1 MRGGP
6 AKRPLSPVS
15 SPVPKH
21 DAPGSRP
28 APHVSIIT
36 IFFNADRYLDEAIK
50 SVFAQDF
57 RDLELLLVDDG
68 CSDRSTAIAL
78 DYTKRFPHLVRYLEH
93 EGHANRGMSASRNLG
108 IRSAR
113 GDFIAFID
121 ADDVWEPSKL
131 SDQIAIF
138 DAHPEL
144 GMVCGA
150 VRYWSSWAGHEDQI
164 LLTGAQQDKVI
175 PPPIASITTYPLGSA
190 FAPCPSDL
198 LLRRDLFEIIGGF
211 EEHFTGPRQM
221 YEDQAFLA
229 KLYLEA
235 PVYFSS
241 NVWLNYRQHP
251 DSCVATVK
259 RDGHYDEVRQYFLR
273 WFTEYLRTR
282 LTRSTVP
289 VRRRLRRA
297 LWQYRF
303 PRINRL
309 IKISLVLATRLHCKA
324 LLLVR
329 RSILRSSKA

>member
-1 MRGGP
+1 VISGP
-6 AKRPLSPVS
+6 STRPLSPVS
-15 SPVPKH
+15 SPILRCET
-21 DAPGSRP
+21 PGGRP
-28 APHVSIIT
+28 APRVSIIT
-36 IFFNADRYLDEAIK
+36 IFLNADRYLDEAIK

-57 RDLELLLVDDG
+57 QDLELLLVDDG
-68 CSDRSTAIAL
+68 SSDRSTAIAL
-78 DYTKRFPHLVRYLEH
+78 DHAKRLPHLVRYLEH
-93 EGHANRGMSASRNLG
+93 ERHANRGMSASRNLG
-108 IRSAR
+108 IRCAR

-121 ADDVWEPSKL
+121 ADDVWEPNKL
-131 SDQIAIF
+131 SDQVAIF

-150 VRYWSSWAGHEDQI
+150 VRYWSSWAGQEDQI
-164 LLTGAQQDKVI
+164 LLTGAQQDKIV
-175 PPPIASITTYPLGSA
+175 PPPFASITTYPLGSA

-198 LLRRDLFEIIGGF
+198 LLRRDLFKIIGGF

-241 NVWLNYRQHP
+241 KIWLNYRQHP

-259 RDGHYDEVRQYFLR
+259 RDGQYDEVRRYFLR
-273 WFTEYLRTR
+273 WFEEYLKTR
-282 LTRSTVP
+282 LTRSSAP

-309 IKISLVLATRLHCKA
+309 IMINLTLATRLHRKA
-324 LLLVR
+324 ILLVR
-329 RSILRSSKA
+329 RSILRSSKP